1 MKSTE
6 LVCLR
11 RNEAGLYL
19 ADADINSIAISMYLK
34 SSGAE
39 VKQYYNNSLISA
51 EDIVEDIL
59 SEYMDTVCFIVT
71 KENRNFIYGIGNFF
85 AKNEEDTELA
95 FVLTEKDIEEIP
107 FGVNIS
113 SNNAAQELT
122 EYFECDQVIDVNE
135 LSIESIYRDKVVP
148 VNLSN
153 STGIIL
159 NAKCNLFGCTFE
171 NSSQA
176 VIEEL
181 DYITKFLSFHNQV
194 VLYSNNL
201 QVYGDMAGLTE
212 KLKNANY
219 RQTIQ
224 VRDLSVINTPIFG
237 EKYHAIKNGIRAFY
251 TGLYFDAQEM
261 AYTKHIRCEVD
272 KVDQDFLET
281 LSLHNAANS
290 GIYVKGK
297 DIGSKYSEIRDM
309 AVKSGYLFSNIVTY
323 DELDVADKYDVK
335 INNTNAGVY
344 QTVSY
349 ANANDMKDENVFLA
363 LDSEESLNVFIA
375 DIKEFKETGTVKHDR
390 MWKYDLVDNC
400 RWMNYRSCNLGK
412 LYRMDIKDGQ
422 VCPCI
427 SSDESI
433 GTISEMHFSLIR
445 NACVRAESAQ
455 MERNCADCEVKLY
468 CPKCSMLP
476 EYLTRERYCEIMC
489 SGLSL
494 EQYFSNMM
502 TIRLFFEYCS
512 VKKLQ
517 GINPQMMEF
526 VTSQHAVTTHQEACG
541 ENRLHEFIM
550 VGKVKEQ
557 ETYIL
562 FNWKNRQALAVNITL
577 HMVAELLY
585 MGCKNNDI
593 YSYMANY
600 FDVTE
605 EKAKGSI
612 DECLKFLTERGYVR
626 DEY

>member
-11 RNEAGLYL
+11 RNEVGLYL

-34 SSGAE
+34 SSGVE
-39 VKQYYNNSLISA
+39 VKQYYNNLLISVD
-51 EDIVEDIL
+51 DIVEEIL

-85 AKNEEDTELA
+85 AENEEDTELL

-107 FGVNIS
+107 FGINIS
-113 SNNAAQELT
+113 GDNVAQKLS
-122 EYFECDQVIDVNE
+122 EYLECDQVIDVNE
-135 LSIESIYRDKVVP
+135 LSIESIYRDKIVP

-153 STGIIL
+153 SIGIIL
-159 NAKCNLFGCTFE
+159 NAKCELFGCTFE

-181 DYITKFLSFHNQV
+181 DYITKFLSFHSQV
-194 VLYSNNL
+194 VLHSDNL
-201 QVYGDMAGLTE
+201 QAYGDMVRLTE
-212 KLKNANY
+212 KMKNANY
-219 RQTIQ
+219 QQTIQ
-224 VRDLSVINTPIFG
+224 VRDLSVMNAPAFC

-261 AYTKHIRCEVD
+261 AYTKHIRCELD
-272 KVDQDFLET
+272 EVDQDFLGI
-281 LSLHNAANS
+281 LSSHNAANS
-290 GIYVKGK
+290 AIYVKGK
-297 DIGSKYSEIRDM
+297 GIGSKYSEIRDI
-309 AVKSGYLFSNIVTY
+309 AVKSGYLLSNIVTY
-323 DELDVADKYDVK
+323 DELDVTDKYDVK
-335 INNTNAGVY
+335 INDTDAGVY
-344 QTVSY
+344 QIVSY
-349 ANANDMKDENVFLA
+349 ANANEMKDENVFLA
-363 LDSEESLNVFIA
+363 LDSEESLNAFIA
-375 DIKEFKETGTVKHDR
+375 DIKDFKETGIVKNDR

-400 RWMNYRSCNLGK
+400 RWVNYRSCNLGK
-412 LYRMDIKDGQ
+412 LYRMNIKEGQ
-422 VCPCI
+422 VYPCI

-433 GTISEMHFSLIR
+433 GTTSEMHFALIR
-445 NACVRAESAQ
+445 NACVQKESTQ
-455 MERNCADCEVKLY
+455 MERNCADCEMTLY

-476 EYLTRERYCEIMC
+476 GYLTKEHYCEIMC
-489 SGLSL
+489 SGLKL

-517 GINPQMMEF
+517 GVNPQMMEF
-526 VTSQHAVTTHQEACG
+526 TTVQHAVTTHQKVCG
-541 ENRLHEFIM
+541 ESRLHEFIM
-550 VGKVKEQ
+550 LGKVKEQ

-562 FNWKNRQALAVNITL
+562 FNRKNRQALAVNITL

-593 YSYMANY
+593 YSYMASY
-600 FDVTE
+600 FNVTE
-605 EKAKGSI
+605 EEAKNSI
-612 DECLKFLTERGYVR
+612 DEWLKFLIERGYVK